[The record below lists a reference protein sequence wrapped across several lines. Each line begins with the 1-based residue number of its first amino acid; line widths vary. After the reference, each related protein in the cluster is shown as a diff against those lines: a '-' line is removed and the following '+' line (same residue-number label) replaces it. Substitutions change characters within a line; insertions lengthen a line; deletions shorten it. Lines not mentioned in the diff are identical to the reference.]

1 MPIVTA
7 LYAGLLGI
15 IAVGV
20 AFPPGMMRG
29 KLNIS
34 VGDGGNPALLLAMRR
49 HANFAEWVP
58 LALILIALLELNGVS
73 TRAIH
78 ALGAALVIARLLHA
92 FGLKSDTVQSIGRG
106 LGAMAT
112 ALITVI
118 ASVWLVILFV
128 HRMA

>member
-7 LYAGLLGI
+7 LYAGLLGLL
-15 IAVGV
+15 AVAV
-20 AFPPGMMRG
+20 AFPAGMLRG

-78 ALGAALVIARLLHA
+78 SLGAALVIARLLHA
-92 FGLKSDTVQSIGRG
+92 IGLKSDTMQSVGRG

-112 ALITVI
+112 ALITVT
-118 ASVWLVILFV
+118 ASVWLLVVFV
-128 HRMA
+128 QR

>member
-7 LYAGLLGI
+7 LYAGLLGLL
-15 IAVGV
+15 AVAV
-20 AFPPGMMRG
+20 AFPAGMLRG

-58 LALILIALLELNGVS
+58 LALILIALLELNAVS

-78 ALGAALVIARLLHA
+78 SLGAALVIARLLHA
-92 FGLKSDTVQSIGRG
+92 IGLKSDTMQSVGRG

-112 ALITVI
+112 ALITVT
-118 ASVWLVILFV
+118 ASVWLLVVFV
-128 HRMA
+128 QR

>member
-1 MPIVTA
+1 MPMVTA
-7 LYAGLLGI
+7 LYAGLLGLL
-15 IAVGV
+15 AVAV
-20 AFPPGMMRG
+20 AFPAGMLRG

-78 ALGAALVIARLLHA
+78 SLGAALVIARLLHA
-92 FGLKSDTVQSIGRG
+92 IGLKSDTMQSVGRG
-106 LGAMAT
+106 VGAMAT
-112 ALITVI
+112 ALITVT
-118 ASVWLVILFV
+118 ASVWLLVVFV
-128 HRMA
+128 QR

>member
-1 MPIVTA
+1 MVTA
-7 LYAGLLGI
+7 LYAGLLGLL
-15 IAVGV
+15 AVAV
-20 AFPPGMMRG
+20 AFPAGMLRG

-78 ALGAALVIARLLHA
+78 SLGAALVIARLLHA
-92 FGLKSDTVQSIGRG
+92 IGLKSDTMQSVGRG
-106 LGAMAT
+106 VGAMAT
-112 ALITVI
+112 ALITVT
-118 ASVWLVILFV
+118 ASVWLLVVFV
-128 HRMA
+128 QR

>member
-7 LYAGLLGI
+7 LYAGLLGLL
-15 IAVGV
+15 AVAL
-20 AFPPGMMRG
+20 AFPAGMLRG

-73 TRAIH
+73 SRAIH
-78 ALGAALVIARLLHA
+78 GLGAALVIARLLHA
-92 FGLKSDTVQSIGRG
+92 IGLKSDSMKSVARG

-112 ALITVI
+112 ALITVT
-118 ASVWLVILFV
+118 ASVWLLIVFSQ
-128 HRMA
+128 H

>member
-1 MPIVTA
+1 MPMVTA
-7 LYAGLLGI
+7 LYAGLLGLL
-15 IAVGV
+15 AVAV
-20 AFPPGMMRG
+20 AFPAGMLRG

-78 ALGAALVIARLLHA
+78 SLGAALVIARLLHA
-92 FGLKSDTVQSIGRG
+92 IGLKSDTMQSVGRG

-112 ALITVI
+112 ALITVT
-118 ASVWLVILFV
+118 ASVWLLAVFV
-128 HRMA
+128 QR

>member
-7 LYAGLLGI
+7 LYAGLLGLL
-15 IAVGV
+15 AVAV
-20 AFPPGMMRG
+20 AFPVGMMRG

-73 TRAIH
+73 PRAIH
-78 ALGAALVIARLLHA
+78 ALGATLVVARLLHA
-92 FGLKSDTVQSIGRG
+92 FGLKSDTMQSIGRG

-112 ALITVI
+112 ALITVT
-118 ASVWLVILFV
+118 ASVWLLVLFIG
-128 HRMA
+128 R

>member
-7 LYAGLLGI
+7 LYAGLLGLL
-15 IAVGV
+15 AVGV
-20 AFPPGMMRG
+20 AFPAGMLRG

-34 VGDGGNPALLLAMRR
+34 VGDGGSPALLLAMRR

-78 ALGAALVIARLLHA
+78 CLGAALVIARLLHA
-92 FGLKSDTVQSIGRG
+92 IGLKSDTMKSVGSA

-112 ALITVI
+112 ALVTVT
-118 ASVWLVILFV
+118 ASVWLVVIFV
-128 HRMA
+128 QR

>member
-7 LYAGLLGI
+7 LYAGLLGLL
-15 IAVGV
+15 AVVV
-20 AFPPGMMRG
+20 AFPPGMLRG
-29 KLNIS
+29 KLNIP

-78 ALGAALVIARLLHA
+78 SLGAALVVARVLHA
-92 FGLKSDTVQSIGRG
+92 IGLNSETVQSAGRG
-106 LGAMAT
+106 IGAMAT
-112 ALITVI
+112 ALITVVS
-118 ASVWLVILFV
+118 SVWLLVVFAQ
-128 HRMA
+128 R

>member
-7 LYAGLLGI
+7 LYAGLLGLL
-15 IAVGV
+15 AVGV
-20 AFPPGMMRG
+20 AFPAGMLRG

-34 VGDGGNPALLLAMRR
+34 VGDGGSPALLLAMRR

-78 ALGAALVIARLLHA
+78 SLGAALVIARLLHA
-92 FGLKSDTVQSIGRG
+92 IGLKSDTMQSVGRG

-112 ALITVI
+112 ALITVT
-118 ASVWLVILFV
+118 ASVWLLVVFV
-128 HRMA
+128 QR

>member
-15 IAVGV
+15 LAVAI
-20 AFPPGMMRG
+20 AFPAGMLRG

-78 ALGAALVIARLLHA
+78 SLGAALVMARLLHA
-92 FGLKSDTVQSIGRG
+92 IGLKSDTMQSVGRG

-112 ALITVI
+112 ALITVT
-118 ASVWLVILFV
+118 ASVWLLVVFMQ
-128 HRMA
+128 R

>member
-1 MPIVTA
+1 MVTA
-7 LYAGLLGI
+7 LYAGLLGLV
-15 IAVGV
+15 AVAV
-20 AFPPGMMRG
+20 AFPAGMLRG

-78 ALGAALVIARLLHA
+78 SLGAALVIARLLHA
-92 FGLKSDTVQSIGRG
+92 IGLKSDTMQSVGRG

-112 ALITVI
+112 ALITVT
-118 ASVWLVILFV
+118 ASVWLLVVFV
-128 HRMA
+128 QR

>member
-7 LYAGLLGI
+7 LYAGLLGLL
-15 IAVGV
+15 AVAV
-20 AFPPGMMRG
+20 AFPAGMLRG

-78 ALGAALVIARLLHA
+78 SLGAALVIARLLHA
-92 FGLKSDTVQSIGRG
+92 IGLKSDTLQSVGRG
-106 LGAMAT
+106 VGAMAT
-112 ALITVI
+112 ALITVT
-118 ASVWLVILFV
+118 ASVWLLVVFV
-128 HRMA
+128 QR